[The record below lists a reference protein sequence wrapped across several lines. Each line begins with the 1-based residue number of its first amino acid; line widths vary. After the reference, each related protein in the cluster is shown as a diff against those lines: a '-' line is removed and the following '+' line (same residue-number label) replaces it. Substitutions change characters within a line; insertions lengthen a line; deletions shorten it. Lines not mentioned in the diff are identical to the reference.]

1 MAAIRELFITA
12 KYPFL
17 PEARGELAKYGITLE
32 SFSDP
37 AYQKVV
43 ERAKKRIIDAIEYG
57 DDISPSSISDDDFVE
72 LASFPLSI
80 AMIAAI
86 GDKRLARRFALA
98 TSSLAIKLLESE
110 DPEWRDEIVLR
121 IAQDVFGMDVR
132 RENRVVGGITYDYS
146 LGLKDYLRGAL
157 AFNRP
162 EWKLV
167 NRVVERGRVLVTAH
181 ELIRLLKDR
190 VMEHILSLVERA
202 GKIGALPNP
211 VEEAI
216 REIRERMPAAIQLEL
231 TTVKSGPETWPPCM
245 RAIADKLMAGEN
257 ISHFA
262 NFAFAAF
269 LSNIGFEPHEI
280 IRFYANRPDF
290 NERIARYQVEH
301 IAGLRGSR
309 TKYMTPSCSTMKTNG
324 LCVKDGALCGG
335 IRNPLA
341 YYRRAIRRMR
351 KIDKDKAEMGGE
363 RGEAGGEAIR
373 DSGSDGNTPGDQQVS
388 GNLG

>member
-1 MAAIRELFITA
+1 MAAIRELSMMA

-17 PEARGELAKYGITLE
+17 PEARGKLAKYGITLE
-32 SFSDP
+32 SFNDP
-37 AYQKVV
+37 AYWKVV
-43 ERAKKRIIDAIEYG
+43 ERAKRRILDAIEHG
-57 DDISPSSISDDDFVE
+57 DDIDTSSISDDDFVE

-110 DPEWRDEIVLR
+110 GPEWRDEIVIR
-121 IAQDVFGMDVR
+121 IARDVFGMDVR
-132 RENRVVGGITYDYS
+132 RDSRIVGGIAYDYS
-146 LGLKDYLRGAL
+146 LGIKDYLRRAS

-190 VMEHILSLVERA
+190 VMEYALSLVERA
-202 GKIGALPNP
+202 GKIGALPGP

-231 TTVKSGPETWPPCM
+231 TTVKSGPEIWPPCM
-245 RAIADKLMAGEN
+245 RAIADRLMAGEN

-309 TKYMTPSCSTMKTNG
+309 TKYMTPSCSTIKTNG
-324 LCVKDGALCGG
+324 LCIKDGALCGG
-335 IRNPLA
+335 VRNPLA
-341 YYRRAIRRMR
+341 YYRRVIRRMG
-351 KIDKDKAEMGGE
+351 KVDKDKAEVGGE

-373 DSGSDGNTPGDQQVS
+373 DSGPDGNTPGDQQVS
-388 GNLG
+388 GNPG

>member
-1 MAAIRELFITA
+1 MASIKGLSITA
-12 KYPFL
+12 RYPFL
-17 PEARGELAKYGITLE
+17 PEARRRLAEYGITLE
-32 SFSDP
+32 SFNDP
-37 AYQKVV
+37 AYLKVV
-43 ERAKKRIIDAIEYG
+43 ERAKRRILEAIERG
-57 DDISPSSISDDDFVE
+57 DEIELSGLSDDDFIE

-80 AMIAAI
+80 AMIAAM

-98 TSSLAIKLLESE
+98 TASLTIKLLESE
-110 DPEWRDEIVLR
+110 DPEWRDEIVLK
-121 IAQDVFGMDVR
+121 IARDVFSMDVR
-132 RENRVVGGITYDYS
+132 QDARVIGGVSYGYS
-146 LGLKDYLRGAL
+146 LGLRDYLRGAL

-167 NRVVERGRVLVTAH
+167 NRVVERGRVLVTSH

-190 VMEHILSLVERA
+190 VMEHVLSLIERV
-202 GKIGALPNP
+202 GKIGALPGP

-216 REIRERMPAAIQLEL
+216 KEIRGKMPAAVELEL
-231 TTVKSGPETWPPCM
+231 DAVKTGPETWPPCM

-262 NFAFAAF
+262 NFSFAAF

-309 TKYMTPSCSTMKTNG
+309 TRYTAPSCSTMKTNG

-335 IRNPLA
+335 VRSPLA
-341 YYRRAIRRMR
+341 YYRRAIRRM
-351 KIDKDKAEMGGE
+351 KKLDKDKDEVGEE

-373 DSGSDGNTPGDQQVS
+373 GSGADGDNAGHQQVS
-388 GNLG
+388 DNLG

>member
-1 MAAIRELFITA
+1 MVMA

-17 PEARGELAKYGITLE
+17 PEAKVELAKYGITLE
-32 SFSDP
+32 SFNDP

-43 ERAKKRIIDAIEYG
+43 ERAKKRILDAMEHG
-57 DDISPSSISDDDFVE
+57 DDISPWGISDDDFVE

-80 AMIAAI
+80 AMITAI

-98 TSSLAIKLLESE
+98 TSSLTIKLLESE
-110 DPEWRDEIVLR
+110 DPEWRDEIVLK
-121 IAQDVFGMDVR
+121 IARDVFGIDVR
-132 RENRVVGGITYDYS
+132 RGNRVVGGIAYDYS

-157 AFNRP
+157 AFNRL

-167 NRVVERGRVLVTAH
+167 NRVVERGRVPVTAH
-181 ELIRLLKDR
+181 ELLRLLKDR
-190 VMEHILSLVERA
+190 VMEHVLSLVERA
-202 GKIGALPNP
+202 GKIRALPGP

-216 REIRERMPAAIQLEL
+216 REVRGKMPAAIQLEL
-231 TTVKSGPETWPPCM
+231 AAVKSGPETWPPCM
-245 RAIADKLMAGEN
+245 RAIADRLMAGEN

-290 NERIARYQVEH
+290 NERLARYQVEH
-301 IAGLRGSR
+301 IAGFRGSR
-309 TKYMTPSCSTMKTNG
+309 TRYMTPSCSTMKTNG
-324 LCVKDGALCGG
+324 LCIKDGALCGG
-335 IRNPLA
+335 VRNPLA
-341 YYRRAIRRMR
+341 YYRRATRRVG
-351 KIDKDKAEMGGE
+351 KIDKDKAEVGGE

-373 DSGSDGNTPGDQQVS
+373 DSGPDGNTPGDQQVS
-388 GNLG
+388 GNPG

>member
-1 MAAIRELFITA
+1 MAAIRELSMMA

-32 SFSDP
+32 SFSDS

-43 ERAKKRIIDAIEYG
+43 ERAKRRIIDAIEYG
-57 DDISPSSISDDDFVE
+57 DDISPSSITDDDFLE

-98 TSSLAIKLLESE
+98 TSSLVIKLLESE

-121 IAQDVFGMDVR
+121 IARDVFGMDVR
-132 RENRVVGGITYDYS
+132 RENRIVGGVTYDYS

-190 VMEHILSLVERA
+190 VMEYVLSLVERA
-202 GKIGALPNP
+202 GKIGALPGP

-269 LSNIGFEPHEI
+269 LLNIGFEPHEI

-309 TKYMTPSCSTMKTNG
+309 TKYMTPSCNTMKTNG
-324 LCVKDGALCGG
+324 LCIKDGTLCGG

-341 YYRRAIRRMR
+341 YYRRATRGMGEV
-351 KIDKDKAEMGGE
+351 DKGKVEVGGE
-363 RGEAGGEAIR
+363 CGEAGGEAIR
-373 DSGSDGNTPGDQQVS
+373 DPGSNGDTPGDQQVS
-388 GNLG
+388 SNPG

>member
-1 MAAIRELFITA
+1 MAAIRELSMMA

-17 PEARGELAKYGITLE
+17 PEAREELAKYGITLE

-37 AYQKVV
+37 AYRRVV
-43 ERAKKRIIDAIEYG
+43 ERAKRRILDAIEYG
-57 DDISPSSISDDDFVE
+57 DDVNPSSISDDDFVE
-72 LASFPLSI
+72 LASFPLSV

-98 TSSLAIKLLESE
+98 TSSLVIKLLESE
-110 DPEWRDEIVLR
+110 NPEWRDEMVLR
-121 IAQDVFGMDVR
+121 IARDFFGMDVR
-132 RENRVVGGITYDYS
+132 RDSRIVSGIAYDYS

-157 AFNRP
+157 AFNKP

-190 VMEHILSLVERA
+190 VMEHILSLVEKA
-202 GKIGALPNP
+202 GKVGALPSP

-216 REIRERMPAAIQLEL
+216 REIKERMPAAIQLEL

-245 RAIADKLMAGEN
+245 RTIADRLMAGEN

-290 NERIARYQVEH
+290 KERIAKYQVEH

-324 LCVKDGALCGG
+324 LCIKDGALCGG

-341 YYRRAIRRMR
+341 YYRRATKKIR
-351 KIDKDKAEMGGE
+351 KIDKNKAEVGGE
-363 RGEAGGEAIR
+363 RGEAGGEVIG
-373 DSGSDGNTPGDQQVS
+373 DSGPNGDTPSDQQIS
-388 GNLG
+388 GNPR